1 MSARVI
7 DYKKIDLTEDEW
19 TMYQSICR
27 SYDRPNSKGEELFK
41 DLFET
46 DEEGIIIFLK
56 PPSKVFTSMEVFLF
70 LMSIMQH
77 QHLRRMEKR
86 MEDSI
91 EKMEKQAKS
100 NSCRCR
106 EAK

>member
-1 MSARVI
+1 MFKVI

-19 TMYQSICR
+19 GMYQNICR
-27 SYDRPNSKGEELFK
+27 SYDRPNSKGEDLFK

-46 DEEGIIIFLK
+46 DEDGIIIFLK

-70 LMSIMQH
+70 IMSIMQH

-86 MEDSI
+86 IDDSI
-91 EKMEKQAKS
+91 QKMEKLATS

-106 EAK
+106 ETE